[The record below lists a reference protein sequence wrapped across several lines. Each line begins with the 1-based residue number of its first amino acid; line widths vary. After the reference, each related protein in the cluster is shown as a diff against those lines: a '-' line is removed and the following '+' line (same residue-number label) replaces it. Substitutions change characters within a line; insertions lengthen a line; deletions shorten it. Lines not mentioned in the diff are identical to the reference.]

1 VVGRFAFAVP
11 GDLATPTGGYAYDRR
26 MIDELRRIG
35 WQIDVVDLGDGFP
48 FPTAEQRDAARA
60 ALIALPEK
68 MPIVIDGLA
77 FGVLPEAAK
86 ALQIRNPLIALVHHP
101 LALESGIAPEA
112 AEALRA
118 SERAALACTRRVI
131 ATSETTAHLLAA
143 EFGVA
148 TEHIAVARPG
158 SDPAPLA
165 PGSTDGIVRLLAIG
179 SVTPRKG
186 YDVLIAALSTLA
198 DLSWRL
204 TIAGDVTR
212 DSAAAAAL
220 EQLIARHGLNDR
232 IVMLGAVVPERLGA
246 LYCAADIFTLASRYE
261 GYGMALADAV
271 AHGLPVVATTAGAIP
286 EAVPP
291 DAGLLVAPDDVSAL
305 AGALRRLIA
314 DATERQHFATTA
326 RAAAAQLPT
335 WRASAR
341 IFSAAIEAAA

>member
-1 VVGRFAFAVP
+1 
-11 GDLATPTGGYAYDRR
+11 
-26 MIDELRRIG
+26 MIEELRHIG

-48 FPTAEQRDAARA
+48 VPTAEQRDAARA

-112 AEALRA
+112 ADTLRA
-118 SERAALACTRRVI
+118 SERTALACARRVI

-148 TEHIAVARPG
+148 TEHLAVARPG